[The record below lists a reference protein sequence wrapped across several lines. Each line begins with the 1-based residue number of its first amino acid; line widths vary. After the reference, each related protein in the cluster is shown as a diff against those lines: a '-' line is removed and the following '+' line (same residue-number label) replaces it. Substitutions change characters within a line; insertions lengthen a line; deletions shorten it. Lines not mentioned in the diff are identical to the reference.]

1 MTTLISACRR
11 MYMNHKDKKRVSL
24 SRSKGGTFSIFLF
37 MLIMGAFMALPLFY
51 SVIQSFKPLEEIFAY
66 PPRFFVRNPT
76 FDNFRQVL
84 VLSDN
89 LWVPFTRYLFNSV
102 FITVIGT
109 ILYVSIS
116 SAAAYPLAK
125 VRFYGSKTFNIMIQW
140 TLLFTSEVTAIPKYL
155 IVAKLGFVDTYWAII
170 LPYLSSTMGVF
181 LVRQF
186 IVASIPDSILE
197 AARIDGAS
205 EYSIFFKIVLPSIK
219 PALMTLTIFAF
230 KDLWNTGL
238 AGEYIYSENLKG
250 LNAVMTQIS
259 TGGLGRTGPACAVA
273 VLMMIPPLIVFIF
286 TQSSVMETMTHS
298 GLK

>member
-1 MTTLISACRR
+1 MSTLAKSIKL
-11 MYMNHKDKKRVSL
+11 YVQNQKDKRKVKL
-24 SRSKGGTFSIFLF
+24 SRSLGGTLSIFLF
-37 MLIMGAFMALPLFY
+37 LIIVGAFMALPLVY
-51 SVIQSFKPLEEIFAY
+51 SIIQSFKPLEEIFAY

-76 FDNFRQVL
+76 FDNYRQVI

-89 LWVPFTRYLFNSV
+89 LWVPFSRYLFNSFFV
-102 FITVIGT
+102 TVIGT
-109 ILYVSIS
+109 LVYVTIS
-116 SAAAYPLAK
+116 TAAAYPLAK
-125 VRFYGSKTFNIMIQW
+125 ARFFGSKTCNIIFQW
-140 TLLFTSEVTAIPKYL
+140 TLLFTAEVTAIPKYL
-155 IVAKLGFVDTYWAII
+155 IVAKLGLVDTYWAII

-181 LVRQF
+181 LMRQF

-205 EYSIFFKIVLPSIK
+205 EYSIFFRIILPNVK
-219 PALMTLTIFAF
+219 PALMTLVIFAF

-273 VLMMIPPLIVFIF
+273 VLMMIPPMAIFIF

>member
-1 MTTLISACRR
+1 MSTLVRVYHEISQKR
-11 MYMNHKDKKRVSL
+11 KTKKRVKL
-24 SRSKGGTFSIFLF
+24 SRSLGGTLSIFSF
-37 MLIMGAFMALPLFY
+37 LILMGAFMALPLVY

-89 LWVPFTRYLFNSV
+89 LWVPFSRYLFNSF
-102 FITVIGT
+102 FITIVGT

-125 VRFYGSKTFNIMIQW
+125 AKFFGSKTCNVMFQW
-140 TLLFTSEVTAIPKYL
+140 ALLFTAEVTAIPKYL
-155 IVAKLGFVDTYWAII
+155 IVAKLGLVDTHWAII

-181 LVRQF
+181 LMRQF
-186 IVASIPDSILE
+186 MVVSIPHSVLE

-205 EYSIFFKIVLPSIK
+205 EYGIFFRIVLPNVK
-219 PALMTLTIFAF
+219 PALMTLIIFAF

-238 AGEYIYSENLKG
+238 AGEYVYSENLKG

-259 TGGLGRTGPACAVA
+259 TGGLGRTGASCAVA
-273 VLMMIPPLIVFIF
+273 VLMMIPPFLVFIF